1 MNPIYTVGHSNT
13 PLESLGDLLAAND
26 IALIVD
32 VRSSPYSRYAVHFN
46 RESLQRYLETLG
58 LRYVYMGRELGG
70 HPDSPGFYDD
80 EGYVRYDV
88 IASSPEF
95 QEGIEKLLKG
105 ALHRKLAV
113 MCSEED
119 PTNCHRRLLIAR
131 VLRDRGATVLHLRA
145 DGRIQSEED
154 LQREETAQTGG
165 QQSLFDDEEPRPWR
179 STQSVTRRNPPETS
193 SLS

>member
-1 MNPIYTVGHSNT
+1 MNPIYTLGHSNT
-13 PLESLGDLLAAND
+13 PLETLGDLLAASE
-26 IALIVD
+26 IELVID
-32 VRSSPYSRYAVHFN
+32 VRSSPYSKYAIHFN

-58 LRYVYMGRELGG
+58 LRYVYLGRELGG

-80 EGYVRYDV
+80 EGYVCYDV

-95 QEGIEKLLKG
+95 QEGLEKLLKG

-113 MCSEED
+113 LCSEED

-131 VLRDRGATVLHLRA
+131 VLTERGATVLHLRA
-145 DGRIQSEED
+145 DGRIQSEAD
-154 LQREETAQTGG
+154 LQREADAQTGG

-179 STQSVTRRNPPETS
+179 STQSVTRKNPLENS